1 MSLRLV
7 PISLAQANEHV
18 AAWHR
23 HNRPVPGAKF
33 CIGAADEDDVLR
45 AVAIVGRPVARP
57 FDDGMTLGVNRVA
70 SDGTRNANSMLYAAA
85 ARAAFALGY
94 RRLITYTQADES
106 GSSLR
111 AAGWK
116 VIAQRPPNKGWSMP
130 SRPRD
135 NSRYPTGVARQ
146 LWEAVA

>member
-1 MSLRLV
+1 MSLHLV

-18 AAWHR
+18 HAWHR
-23 HNRPVPGAKF
+23 HNRPVVGHKF
-33 CIGAADEDDVLR
+33 SVGAADEEGILR
-45 AVAIVGRPVARP
+45 AVAIVGRPVARR
-57 FDDGMTLGVNRVA
+57 FDNGQTLEVNRVA
-70 SDGTRNANSMLYAAA
+70 TDGTHNANSMLYGAC
-85 ARAAFALGY
+85 ARAGFALGY
-94 RRLITYTQADES
+94 TRIITYTQADES

-116 VIAQRPPNKGWSMP
+116 VIAERPSRIGWSVP

-135 NSRYPTGVARQ
+135 NDRYSSVPRQ